1 MLNKFFFVNHK
12 LFYFIVFSFLIHLI
26 AAYFSQGFY
35 EQDEHFSILEPVFF
49 KLGENATLGWDFF
62 YLYDKQ
68 WFLSFIFFYIIQL
81 LKIIGIN
88 DPFQWAFIIR
98 LSTSLLGWISIICLI
113 HFTIKQLTNEKSL
126 NALIIISSLF
136 WFYPYI
142 HARTSSENV
151 SISFLIIAITLFTF
165 FYKNKK
171 ILFLCGIFFGL
182 AFVTRYTN
190 IILIA
195 SLGIWAIVFRK
206 TNFINSSIILIS
218 FFSVFIIS
226 VLIDY
231 WGYQIFFPPD
241 QKLVVLNYFSL
252 NQKWVEMDYFNTNTN
267 AWWYN
272 FYFIFKEFLPPI
284 SIIIILSILVFWIR
298 YPKNVITWTTLPYFV
313 FLCTMPHKET
323 RFLFPILMLSPFFII
338 MAFNNILIK
347 GQDLINYILTYKIT
361 KVLIYFLVFINC
373 IVLLILSITPA
384 NNATHLYQFLYNNE
398 YEIKKIYTL
407 DKIPYR
413 KSDLLV
419 NFYRNK
425 NIYFTKITDVEECN
439 KIGNEILI
447 ANEVNFNNYNEEKV
461 VSEIQKYSYPKWIF
475 EYSIQC
481 NKETFFDNFEIKNK
495 QYFLIH
501 KFKFY
506 DYFYNNQ
513 EYSCKRIYS
522 TLPSFLIDSRIKNIF
537 KNLSTWHIF
546 ECN

>member
-439 KIGNEILI
+439 KIGNEILV

-506 DYFYNNQ
+506 DFFYNNQ
-513 EYSCKRIYS
+513 EYSCKKIYS